1 MSEEIMNTPL
11 DPEEVN
17 TEINE
22 AESEAEQTADAA
34 VEAAADAAEETVEET
49 EDTAEAAEEAAEE
62 ADDDI
67 AASKEAFEAE
77 SKAIAEETAAEA
89 AAANRKPEKKH
100 RLSYERR
107 KGLYGYGF
115 IAIWALGTIYFFI
128 LPFIE
133 SLIYSFNKTE
143 VNQGGMKMEW
153 IGLKNYRNAFRKDQD
168 YSKALVEMLQSTVLR
183 TPLILIFAIFIAVI
197 LNQKFKGRTFA
208 RAVFFLPVIIATGP
222 VIDIINGNM
231 DQGGFSGGAEQF
243 STMFEANLVD
253 QLLNFLGVY
262 NISDTLT
269 ETLNTLITDIF
280 DLVWNS
286 GIQILLILSALQG
299 IPLSS
304 KEAAQIEGATA
315 WEFFWKVTI
324 PYISPMILASVVYTI
339 VDSFVDPQNS
349 VMSIVLNK
357 ASNWEHG
364 YSAAMAWAYFAIVAV
379 FLAIVVAF
387 INKFVYY
394 EVE

>member
-11 DPEEVN
+11 DPEEVD
-17 TEINE
+17 TEFNE
-22 AESEAEQTADAA
+22 AEEA
-34 VEAAADAAEETVEET
+34 
-49 EDTAEAAEEAAEE
+49 AAEEAAE
-62 ADDDI
+62 A
-67 AASKEAFEAE
+67 
-77 SKAIAEETAAEA
+77 AEENAGEVSAVIEEITPEETEETVEEAVEA
-89 AAANRKPEKKH
+89 AAPAPASTEKKH

-115 IAIWALGTIYFFI
+115 IIIWALGTCYFFI
-128 LPFIE
+128 APFIE

-143 VNQGGMKMEW
+143 VNQGGMKMEF

-299 IPLSS
+299 IPLSA

-349 VMSIVLNK
+349 VMKIVLNK